1 MELKGKVGVVTG
13 AGSGIGKAMARRLA
27 RDGAAIGVWDW
38 NAEAAE
44 ETAQAIRD
52 SGGKAVAVHADCSA
66 KTDIAEAARRTREAL
81 GPITILVNNA
91 GITGFVPLLEI
102 TEEAWDRMMAVNL
115 KGPFLVTQEI
125 LPDMLAA
132 KWGRIVNITSSSA
145 QLGSSKMAHYASSK
159 GGLIGFTRTLAIELA
174 MTGVTVNNIPPNFCD
189 TPMLAGAPIDHD
201 HYARTHVPMQRMSQP
216 EELAA
221 ACAFLVSD
229 DARFMTGQTIN
240 VNGGRFLGS

>member
-1 MELKGKVGVVTG
+1 MSLADKTAVVTG
-13 AGSGIGKAMARRLA
+13 AGSGIGRAMALRLA

-38 NAEAAE
+38 NGEAAE
-44 ETAQAIRD
+44 RVAGEIVDAGGNAI
-52 SGGKAVAVHADCSA
+52 ACHADCSCRPE
-66 KTDIAEAARRTREAL
+66 INRAATATREAF

-91 GITGFVPLLEI
+91 GISAFVPILEI

-115 KGPFLVTQEI
+115 KGPFLCTQEI
-125 LPDMLAA
+125 LPDMLAS
-132 KWGRIVNITSSSA
+132 KWGRIVNISSSSA
-145 QLGSSKMAHYASSK
+145 QLGSSRMAHYASSK

-174 MTGVTVNNIPPNFCD
+174 TTGVTVNTIPPSFCD
-189 TPMLAGAPIDHD
+189 TPMLADAPIDHD
-201 HYARTHVPMQRMSQP
+201 FYAQTHVPMKRMSQP